1 MPALYS
7 WKAGK
12 KLKKEFKIKCKND
25 ILKMIYWK
33 KIQDMYTANKRT
45 LVREIKTQTHADT
58 HRDHV
63 LKDSTVSRWHFFP
76 NWSIHST

>member
-1 MPALYS
+1 M
-7 WKAGK
+7 
-12 KLKKEFKIKCKND
+12 
-25 ILKMIYWK
+25 MYWK
-33 KIQDMYTANKRT
+33 KIIQDMYTANQRT
-45 LVREIKTQTHADT
+45 LVREIKTQTHADR